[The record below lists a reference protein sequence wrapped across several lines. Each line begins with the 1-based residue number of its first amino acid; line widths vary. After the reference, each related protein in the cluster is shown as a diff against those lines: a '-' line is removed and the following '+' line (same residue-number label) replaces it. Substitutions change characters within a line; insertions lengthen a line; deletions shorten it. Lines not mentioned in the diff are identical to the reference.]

1 MDSEQDIS
9 AEEPQDEAYAG
20 VGVRLRTAREAEQL
34 ELSHIAAETRIPLRH
49 LEAIEAGAFSTLP
62 SRTYAIG
69 FSRTYARAVGLDEA
83 AIADEVRLELA
94 DGGMQRLA
102 AGSVM
107 EPGDPAKLPSA
118 PLAWF
123 GAFAALVLA
132 VGLIAFFSSRFGAGT
147 GPAPLVAPPQDAA
160 PLVVSTAPEAA
171 TPAPAT
177 GGEVVFTALDDEV
190 WVRIYEESGERLLEK
205 RMARDERYVLPADA
219 TDPRINTGRPDALA
233 ITVDGKSVAPLSDT
247 PVTVSRVPVS
257 AAALLARTA
266 PTAVAV
272 PTPASTTPASTAPA
286 STASASV
293 RAPAPAVRSSP
304 SPAVTA
310 ARAPVPAAQQDAAPP
325 AARPAPLQ
333 IIAEP
338 VPAPASTTVPVTVP
352 ATVPGAVPTSASE
365 TSVVDSG
372 EDNSAG

>member
-34 ELSHIAAETRIPLRH
+34 ELSHIAAETRIPMRH

-69 FSRTYARAVGLDEA
+69 FSRTYARAVGLDET

-147 GPAPLVAPPQDAA
+147 GPAPLVAPLQDAA
-160 PLVVSTAPEAA
+160 PLVVSARPEAA
-171 TPAPAT
+171 TLAPAT

-190 WVRIYEESGERLLEK
+190 WVRIYEEGGERLLEK

-233 ITVDGKSVAPLSDT
+233 ITVDGKSVAPLSDM
-247 PVTVSRVPVS
+247 PVMVSRVSVS

-266 PTAVAV
+266 PTAVTV
-272 PTPASTTPASTAPA
+272 PTPAFTTPA

-310 ARAPVPAAQQDAAPP
+310 ARAPAPAAQQDAAPP

-333 IIAEP
+333 TIAEP
-338 VPAPASTTVPVTVP
+338 VSAPASTTVPVTVP
-352 ATVPGAVPTSASE
+352 GAIPTSASE
-365 TSVVDSG
+365 TSVADSG